1 MTPMKLKVAAAIIL
15 MVWAASLMQNVRA
28 EQAAATAGGGS
39 TWSGVY
45 TDDQAKQGQGTYVK
59 TCAECH
65 GEDLG
70 GDGFAPSLKGPEF
83 MNNWN
88 GLTVGELFERIRV
101 SMPPSNPNS
110 VSAKEKAD
118 IVAHLLKQNGFPA
131 GKSELPSTTDALKAI
146 KFEATKPG
154 R

>member
-1 MTPMKLKVAAAIIL
+1 MKLKLAAAAIIS
-15 MVWAASLMQNVRA
+15 VWSAGIFQVAGA
-28 EQAAATAGGGS
+28 EQASS

-45 TDDQAKQGQGTYVK
+45 SDDQAKLGQTTYTK
-59 TCAECH
+59 NCAECH
-65 GEDLG
+65 GEDLA

-88 GLTVGELFERIRV
+88 GLTVAELFDRIRV

-110 VSAKEKAD
+110 VPAKDKAD
-118 IVAHLLKQNGFPA
+118 IVAYLLKQNGFPA
-131 GKSELPSTTDALKAI
+131 GKTELPSTTDALKGI

-154 R
+154 NR

>member
-1 MTPMKLKVAAAIIL
+1 MKLKLAAAVIVSLWGVGIL
-15 MVWAASLMQNVRA
+15 QVTRA
-28 EQAAATAGGGS
+28 EQPSS
-39 TWSGVY
+39 TWGGVF
-45 TDDQAKQGQGTYVK
+45 TEEQAKTGQASYAK
-59 TCAECH
+59 NCSECH
-65 GEDLG
+65 GEDLA

-88 GLTVGELFERIRV
+88 GLTVAELFDRIRI

-110 VSAKEKAD
+110 VSAKDKAD
-118 IVAHLLKQNGFPA
+118 IVGYLLKQNGFPA
-131 GKSELPSTTDALKAI
+131 GQTELPASADALKSI